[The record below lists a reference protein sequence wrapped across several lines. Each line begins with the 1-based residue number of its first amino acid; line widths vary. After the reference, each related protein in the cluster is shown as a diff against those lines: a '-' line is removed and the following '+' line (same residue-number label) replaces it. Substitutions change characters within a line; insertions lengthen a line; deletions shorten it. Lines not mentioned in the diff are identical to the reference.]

1 MKWTKAEKRFVQPL
15 RVARLATSDRNGRL
29 YSVPICPLL
38 DGGRL
43 YFGSEA
49 DAKKVRNIK
58 VNPGVTLVF
67 DEYTEDWAHLRGIM
81 IQGKARVVTAWEFR
95 SLRSKIYAKYLQFE
109 AEAPLEN
116 KDSAIIEVNPERK
129 FSWGLD

>member
-1 MKWTKAEKRFVQPL
+1 MRWTKAEKRFVERA
-15 RVARLATSDRNGRL
+15 RVARLSTSDRNGRI

-38 DGGRL
+38 DGGKL

-49 DAKKVRNIK
+49 EAKKIRNIR
-58 VNPGVTLVF
+58 VNSSATLVF

-81 IQGKARVVTAWEFR
+81 IQGKARVVGPREFR

-109 AEAPLEN
+109 ADAPLGDE
-116 KDSAIIEVNPERK
+116 DSVIIEVNPEKK